1 MFYSNQIDL
10 LDCRFLDDVNLST
23 LHSGDFWNFGELAK
37 FKQLQMRRKEIEIL
51 TSEEESSAF
60 KQMWKKIIQ
69 DRKMNVEKL

>member
-10 LDCRFLDDVNLST
+10 LDFRFLDDVNLSK

-60 KQMWKKIIQ
+60 KQMWRKIIQ
-69 DRKMNVEKL
+69 DRISNTNVR